1 MENID
6 SLKIARKLLKSKREE
21 LSLSIEDI
29 CRELKLDK
37 KIIKNIESGNFS
49 NFKSYLFLK
58 GYIKNY
64 ADFLGI
70 DINLPESRYKKKY
83 KNINESRK
91 KESKK
96 KFKKKYLNKNKY
108 LFILFIFVL
117 LSIFISVYKN
127 KDQENIDVNLIS
139 ESLEIVETKK
149 LQNDDKLNI
158 KNEIFENTSKKIIQ
172 KNIVSSGIVNNS
184 LIQNE
189 KIEIENTDNSK
200 TNTIKKN
207 AVILNSDYALEN
219 KIEKILE
226 IKYNEDS
233 WTEIIDSNQDIVFL
247 DLVKK
252 GKILKL
258 SISAPFEI
266 LLGNATAVNIK
277 YNNEIVGISYI
288 NPDNNVGKLKI
299 KR

>member
-70 DINLPESRYKKKY
+70 DINLPESGYKKKY
-83 KNINESRK
+83 KNINKSRK
-91 KESKK
+91 KES
-96 KFKKKYLNKNKY
+96 KKKYLNKNKY
-108 LFILFIFVL
+108 LFILLIFVL
-117 LSIFISVYKN
+117 LSISISVYKN

-139 ESLEIVETKK
+139 ESLEILETKK
-149 LQNDDKLNI
+149 LQNDDKLNV
-158 KNEIFENTSKKIIQ
+158 KNEISVN
-172 KNIVSSGIVNNS
+172 SGTVNDS
-184 LIQNE
+184 FMQNE
-189 KIEIENTDNSK
+189 KIEIENITNSK
-200 TNTIKKN
+200 IDKIKKDPD
-207 AVILNSDYALEN
+207 ILSSDYVLEN

-252 GKILKL
+252 GKILKF
-258 SISAPFEI
+258 SISVPFEI

-299 KR
+299 KH

>member
-70 DINLPESRYKKKY
+70 DINLPESGYKKKY
-83 KNINESRK
+83 KNINKSRK
-91 KESKK
+91 KES
-96 KFKKKYLNKNKY
+96 KKKYLNKNKY
-108 LFILFIFVL
+108 LFILLIFVL
-117 LSIFISVYKN
+117 LSISISVYKN
-127 KDQENIDVNLIS
+127 KDQENVDVNLIS
-139 ESLEIVETKK
+139 ESLEILETKK
-149 LQNDDKLNI
+149 LQNDDKLNV
-158 KNEIFENTSKKIIQ
+158 KNEISVN
-172 KNIVSSGIVNNS
+172 SGTVNDS
-184 LIQNE
+184 FMQNE
-189 KIEIENTDNSK
+189 KIEIENITNSK
-200 TNTIKKN
+200 IDKIKKDPD
-207 AVILNSDYALEN
+207 ILSSDYVLEN

-252 GKILKL
+252 GKILKF

-299 KR
+299 KH

>member
-64 ADFLGI
+64 ADFLSI
-70 DINLPESRYKKKY
+70 DINLPETRYKKKY
-83 KNINESRK
+83 KNVNESRN
-91 KESKK
+91 KES
-96 KFKKKYLNKNKY
+96 KKKYLNKNKY
-108 LFILFIFVL
+108 LFILLIFVL

-127 KDQENIDVNLIS
+127 KDQENIDVHLIS

-149 LQNDDKLNI
+149 LQNDGKLNI
-158 KNEIFENTSKKIIQ
+158 KNEISKNTSKNNIQ
-172 KNIVSSGIVNNS
+172 KNIVSSGITNNS
-184 LIQNE
+184 FIQNE
-189 KIEIENTDNSK
+189 KIEIENITNSK
-200 TNTIKKN
+200 IGTIKKDTF
-207 AVILNSDYALEN
+207 ILNPDYALEN

-252 GKILKL
+252 GKILKF

-277 YNNEIVGISYI
+277 YNNENVGISYI

>member
-70 DINLPESRYKKKY
+70 DINLPESKYKKKY
-83 KNINESRK
+83 KNINKSRK
-91 KESKK
+91 KES
-96 KFKKKYLNKNKY
+96 KKKYLNKNKY
-108 LFILFIFVL
+108 LFILLIFVL
-117 LSIFISVYKN
+117 LSILFSVYKN

-139 ESLEIVETKK
+139 GSLEIVETKK
-149 LQNDDKLNI
+149 LQNDEKLNI
-158 KNEIFENTSKKIIQ
+158 KNEISENTSKKIIQ

-200 TNTIKKN
+200 IGTIKKDT
-207 AVILNSDYALEN
+207 VILNSDYALEN

-252 GKILKL
+252 GKILKF

>member
-200 TNTIKKN
+200 IGTIKKDT
-207 AVILNSDYALEN
+207 VILNSNYALEN

>member
-64 ADFLGI
+64 ADFLSI
-70 DINLPESRYKKKY
+70 DINLPETRYKKKY
-83 KNINESRK
+83 KNVNESRN
-91 KESKK
+91 KES
-96 KFKKKYLNKNKY
+96 KKKYLNKNKY
-108 LFILFIFVL
+108 LLILLIFVL
-117 LSIFISVYKN
+117 LSISISVYKN

-139 ESLEIVETKK
+139 ESLEILETKK
-149 LQNDDKLNI
+149 LQNDDKLNV
-158 KNEIFENTSKKIIQ
+158 KNKISV
-172 KNIVSSGIVNNS
+172 NSGAVNDS
-184 LIQNE
+184 FMQNE
-189 KIEIENTDNSK
+189 KIEIENIANSK
-200 TNTIKKN
+200 IDKIKKDPD
-207 AVILNSDYALEN
+207 ILSSDYVLEN

-252 GKILKL
+252 GKILKF

-299 KR
+299 KH

>member
-1 MENID
+1 M
-6 SLKIARKLLKSKREE
+6 L
-21 LSLSIEDI
+21 
-29 CRELKLDK
+29 
-37 KIIKNIESGNFS
+37 
-49 NFKSYLFLK
+49 
-58 GYIKNY
+58 
-64 ADFLGI
+64 
-70 DINLPESRYKKKY
+70 
-83 KNINESRK
+83 
-91 KESKK
+91 
-96 KFKKKYLNKNKY
+96 
-108 LFILFIFVL
+108 IFVL

-158 KNEIFENTSKKIIQ
+158 KNEISENTSKKIIQ
-172 KNIVSSGIVNNS
+172 KNIVSSGIVDNS

-189 KIEIENTDNSK
+189 KIEIENIVNSK
-200 TNTIKKN
+200 ISTIKKDT
-207 AVILNSDYALEN
+207 VILNSDYALEN

-252 GKILKL
+252 GKILKF

>member
-70 DINLPESRYKKKY
+70 DINLPESGYKKKY
-83 KNINESRK
+83 KNINKSRK
-91 KESKK
+91 KES
-96 KFKKKYLNKNKY
+96 KKKYLNKNKY
-108 LFILFIFVL
+108 LFILLIFVL
-117 LSIFISVYKN
+117 LSISISVYKN

-139 ESLEIVETKK
+139 ESLEILETKK
-149 LQNDDKLNI
+149 LQNDDKLNV
-158 KNEIFENTSKKIIQ
+158 KNEISVN
-172 KNIVSSGIVNNS
+172 SGAVNDS
-184 LIQNE
+184 FMQNE
-189 KIEIENTDNSK
+189 KIEIENIANSK
-200 TNTIKKN
+200 IDKIKKDPD
-207 AVILNSDYALEN
+207 ILSSDYVLEN

-233 WTEIIDSNQDIVFL
+233 WTEILDSNQDIVFL

-252 GKILKL
+252 GKILKF

-299 KR
+299 KH

>member
-70 DINLPESRYKKKY
+70 DINIPESRYKKKY

-91 KESKK
+91 KEYKK
-96 KFKKKYLNKNKY
+96 KSKKKYLNKNKY
-108 LFILFIFVL
+108 LFILLIFVL

-158 KNEIFENTSKKIIQ
+158 KNEISENTSKKIIQ
-172 KNIVSSGIVNNS
+172 KNIVSSSIVNNS

-207 AVILNSDYALEN
+207 TVIFNSDYALEN

-226 IKYNEDS
+226 IKYNKDS

-252 GKILKL
+252 GKILKF

>member
-207 AVILNSDYALEN
+207 TVILNSDYALEN

-226 IKYNEDS
+226 IKYNKDS

-252 GKILKL
+252 GKILKF

>member
-64 ADFLGI
+64 ADFLSI

-83 KNINESRK
+83 KNVNESRN
-91 KESKK
+91 KES
-96 KFKKKYLNKNKY
+96 KKKYLNKNKY
-108 LFILFIFVL
+108 LFILLIFVL
-117 LSIFISVYKN
+117 LSILFSVYEN

-158 KNEIFENTSKKIIQ
+158 KNEISENTSKKIIQ

-189 KIEIENTDNSK
+189 KIEIENITNSK
-200 TNTIKKN
+200 IGTIKKDTF
-207 AVILNSDYALEN
+207 ILNPDYALEN

-252 GKILKL
+252 GKILKF

-277 YNNEIVGISYI
+277 YNNENVGISYI

>member
-70 DINLPESRYKKKY
+70 DINLPESGYKKKY
-83 KNINESRK
+83 KNINKSRK
-91 KESKK
+91 KES
-96 KFKKKYLNKNKY
+96 KKKYLNKNKY
-108 LFILFIFVL
+108 LFILLIFVL
-117 LSIFISVYKN
+117 LTISISVYKN

-139 ESLEIVETKK
+139 ESLEILETKK
-149 LQNDDKLNI
+149 LQNDDKLNV
-158 KNEIFENTSKKIIQ
+158 KNEISVN
-172 KNIVSSGIVNNS
+172 SGAVNDS
-184 LIQNE
+184 FMQNE
-189 KIEIENTDNSK
+189 KIEIENITNSK
-200 TNTIKKN
+200 IDKIKKDPD
-207 AVILNSDYALEN
+207 ILSSDYVLEN

-252 GKILKL
+252 GKILKF

-299 KR
+299 KH

>member
-108 LFILFIFVL
+108 LFILLIFVL
-117 LSIFISVYKN
+117 LSILFSVYENKN
-127 KDQENIDVNLIS
+127 QENIDVNLIS
-139 ESLEIVETKK
+139 GSLEIVETKK

-200 TNTIKKN
+200 IGTIKKDT
-207 AVILNSDYALEN
+207 VILNSDYALEN

>member
-64 ADFLGI
+64 ADFLSI
-70 DINLPESRYKKKY
+70 DINLPETRYKKKY
-83 KNINESRK
+83 KNVNESRN
-91 KESKK
+91 KES
-96 KFKKKYLNKNKY
+96 KKKYLNKNKY
-108 LFILFIFVL
+108 LFILLIFVL

-127 KDQENIDVNLIS
+127 KDQENIDVHLIS

-149 LQNDDKLNI
+149 LQNDGKLNI
-158 KNEIFENTSKKIIQ
+158 KNEISKNTSKNNIQ
-172 KNIVSSGIVNNS
+172 KNIVSSGITNNS
-184 LIQNE
+184 FIQNE
-189 KIEIENTDNSK
+189 KIEIENITNSK
-200 TNTIKKN
+200 IGTIKKDTF
-207 AVILNSDYALEN
+207 ILNPDYALEN

-252 GKILKL
+252 GKILKF

>member
-1 MENID
+1 M
-6 SLKIARKLLKSKREE
+6 L
-21 LSLSIEDI
+21 
-29 CRELKLDK
+29 
-37 KIIKNIESGNFS
+37 
-49 NFKSYLFLK
+49 
-58 GYIKNY
+58 
-64 ADFLGI
+64 
-70 DINLPESRYKKKY
+70 
-83 KNINESRK
+83 
-91 KESKK
+91 
-96 KFKKKYLNKNKY
+96 
-108 LFILFIFVL
+108 IFVL

-158 KNEIFENTSKKIIQ
+158 KNEISENTSKKIIQ
-172 KNIVSSGIVNNS
+172 KNIVSSGIVDNS

-189 KIEIENTDNSK
+189 KIEIENIVNSK
-200 TNTIKKN
+200 ISTIKKDT
-207 AVILNSDYALEN
+207 VILNSDYALEN

>member
-1 MENID
+1 
-6 SLKIARKLLKSKREE
+6 
-21 LSLSIEDI
+21 
-29 CRELKLDK
+29 
-37 KIIKNIESGNFS
+37 
-49 NFKSYLFLK
+49 
-58 GYIKNY
+58 
-64 ADFLGI
+64 GI
-70 DINLPESRYKKKY
+70 DINLPESRYKKKF
-83 KNINESRK
+83 KNINKSRK
-91 KESKK
+91 KES
-96 KFKKKYLNKNKY
+96 KKKYLNKNKY
-108 LFILFIFVL
+108 LFILLIFVL
-117 LSIFISVYKN
+117 LSISILLYKN

-149 LQNDDKLNI
+149 LQNDDKLNVT
-158 KNEIFENTSKKIIQ
+158 NEISVN
-172 KNIVSSGIVNNS
+172 SGTVNDS
-184 LIQNE
+184 FMQNE
-189 KIEIENTDNSK
+189 KIEIENITNSK
-200 TNTIKKN
+200 IDKIKKDPD
-207 AVILNSDYALEN
+207 ILNSDYVLEN

-252 GKILKL
+252 GKILKF

-299 KR
+299 KH

>member
-96 KFKKKYLNKNKY
+96 KYLNKNKY
-108 LFILFIFVL
+108 LLILLIFVL

-158 KNEIFENTSKKIIQ
+158 KNEISENTSKKIIQ

-200 TNTIKKN
+200 IGTIKKDT
-207 AVILNSDYALEN
+207 VILNSDYALEN

-226 IKYNEDS
+226 IKYIEDS

-252 GKILKL
+252 GKILKF

>member
-70 DINLPESRYKKKY
+70 DINLPESGYKKKY
-83 KNINESRK
+83 KNINKSRK
-91 KESKK
+91 KES
-96 KFKKKYLNKNKY
+96 KKKYLNKNKY
-108 LFILFIFVL
+108 LFILLIFVL

-149 LQNDDKLNI
+149 LQNDGKLNI
-158 KNEIFENTSKKIIQ
+158 KNEISKNTSKNNIQ
-172 KNIVSSGIVNNS
+172 KNIVSSGITNNS
-184 LIQNE
+184 FIQNE
-189 KIEIENTDNSK
+189 KIEIENITNSK
-200 TNTIKKN
+200 IGTIKKDTF
-207 AVILNSDYALEN
+207 ILNPDYALEN

-252 GKILKL
+252 GKILKF

>member
-1 MENID
+1 MENVD
-6 SLKIARKLLKSKREE
+6 ALKIARKLLKSKREE

-70 DINLPESRYKKKY
+70 DINLPESGYKKKY
-83 KNINESRK
+83 KNINKSRK
-91 KESKK
+91 KES
-96 KFKKKYLNKNKY
+96 KKKYLNKNKY
-108 LFILFIFVL
+108 LFILLIFVL

-158 KNEIFENTSKKIIQ
+158 KNEISENTSKKIIQ

-207 AVILNSDYALEN
+207 TVILNSDYALEN

-226 IKYNEDS
+226 IKYNKDS

-252 GKILKL
+252 GKTLKF

-277 YNNEIVGISYI
+277 YNKEIVGISYI

>member
-37 KIIKNIESGNFS
+37 KIIKNIESGNLS

-70 DINLPESRYKKKY
+70 DINLPESRYKKKF
-83 KNINESRK
+83 KNINKSRK
-91 KESKK
+91 KES
-96 KFKKKYLNKNKY
+96 KKKYLNKNKY
-108 LFILFIFVL
+108 LFILLIFVL
-117 LSIFISVYKN
+117 LSISISLYKN

-149 LQNDDKLNI
+149 LQNDDKLNVT
-158 KNEIFENTSKKIIQ
+158 NEISVN
-172 KNIVSSGIVNNS
+172 SGTVNDS
-184 LIQNE
+184 FMQNE
-189 KIEIENTDNSK
+189 KIEIENITNSK
-200 TNTIKKN
+200 IDKIKKYPD
-207 AVILNSDYALEN
+207 ILNSDYVLEN

-252 GKILKL
+252 GKILKF

-299 KR
+299 KH

>member
-70 DINLPESRYKKKY
+70 DINLPESKYKKKY
-83 KNINESRK
+83 KNINKSRK
-91 KESKK
+91 KES
-96 KFKKKYLNKNKY
+96 KKKYLNKNKY
-108 LFILFIFVL
+108 LFILLIFVL
-117 LSIFISVYKN
+117 LSILFSVYEN

-149 LQNDDKLNI
+149 LQNDGKLNI
-158 KNEIFENTSKKIIQ
+158 KNEISKNTSKNNIQ
-172 KNIVSSGIVNNS
+172 KNIVSSGITNNS
-184 LIQNE
+184 FIQNE
-189 KIEIENTDNSK
+189 KIEIENITNSK
-200 TNTIKKN
+200 IGTIKKDTF
-207 AVILNSDYALEN
+207 ILNPDYALEN

-252 GKILKL
+252 GKILKF

-299 KR
+299 KH

>member
-108 LFILFIFVL
+108 LFILLIFVL

-139 ESLEIVETKK
+139 ESLEIAETKK

-158 KNEIFENTSKKIIQ
+158 KNEISENISKKIIQ

-200 TNTIKKN
+200 IGTIKKDT
-207 AVILNSDYALEN
+207 VILNSDYALEN

-226 IKYNEDS
+226 IKYIEDS

-252 GKILKL
+252 GKILKF

>member
-70 DINLPESRYKKKY
+70 DINLPESGYKKKY
-83 KNINESRK
+83 KNINKSRK
-91 KESKK
+91 KES
-96 KFKKKYLNKNKY
+96 KKKYLNKNKY
-108 LFILFIFVL
+108 LFILLIFVL

-149 LQNDDKLNI
+149 LQNDGKLNI
-158 KNEIFENTSKKIIQ
+158 KNEISKNTSKNNIQ
-172 KNIVSSGIVNNS
+172 KNIVSSGIANNS
-184 LIQNE
+184 FIQNE
-189 KIEIENTDNSK
+189 KIEIENITNSK
-200 TNTIKKN
+200 IGTIKKDTF
-207 AVILNSDYALEN
+207 ILNPDYALEN

-252 GKILKL
+252 GKILKF

-299 KR
+299 KH

>member
-96 KFKKKYLNKNKY
+96 KYLNKNKY
-108 LFILFIFVL
+108 LFILLIFVL

-158 KNEIFENTSKKIIQ
+158 KNEISENTSKKIIQ

-200 TNTIKKN
+200 IGTIKKDT
-207 AVILNSDYALEN
+207 VILNSDYALEN

-252 GKILKL
+252 GKILKF

>member
-6 SLKIARKLLKSKREE
+6 ALKIARKLLKSKREE

-91 KESKK
+91 KEP
-96 KFKKKYLNKNKY
+96 KKKYLNKNKY
-108 LFILFIFVL
+108 LLILLIFVL

-158 KNEIFENTSKKIIQ
+158 KNEISENTSKKIIQ
-172 KNIVSSGIVNNS
+172 KNIVSSGIVDNS

-189 KIEIENTDNSK
+189 KIEIENIVNSK
-200 TNTIKKN
+200 ISTIKKDT
-207 AVILNSDYALEN
+207 VILNSDYALEN

-252 GKILKL
+252 GKILKF